1 MLLVE
6 IAMTEFEST
15 WWSIELLPGWRAECE
30 DSCTTIS
37 SEKGVGALQVS
48 AYHHEGES
56 VSEKDLSEFSEG
68 EYPEGVEVKEY
79 DSGALSGLHVSFSEN
94 GRYWRKWWLR
104 KDSLLLFVTYTC
116 EVENRDS
123 EIENVDQMIAAL
135 KPKAPAS

>member
-6 IAMTEFEST
+6 IAITEFEST

-56 VSEKDLSEFSEG
+56 VSEKDLSE
-68 EYPEGVEVKEY
+68 
-79 DSGALSGLHVSFSEN
+79 
-94 GRYWRKWWLR
+94 
-104 KDSLLLFVTYTC
+104 C
-116 EVENRDS
+116 E
-123 EIENVDQMIAAL
+123 
-135 KPKAPAS
+135 PAHLPLGMHGI